1 MHYNIS
7 YSGLSPQAAHDKA
20 IADIREYMG
29 TDKYETLTAQFAGR
43 EPMPLAAF
51 ELVVSFA
58 GVQGFP
64 VKAWY
69 SECWPYVKAEA

>member
-7 YSGLSPQAAHDKA
+7 YKGLSPQAAHDKA

-29 TDKYETLTAQFAGR
+29 SDRFETLTAQFAR
-43 EPMPLAAF
+43 HEPMPLEVF
-51 ELVVSFA
+51 ELIVSFA

-64 VKAWY
+64 VKAWHN
-69 SECWPYVKAEA
+69 ECWPYAKAEA